1 MAFALEEGDWVDGE
15 VASLPHT
22 ASGHPVVWQAHIGNS
37 QGTMTWADFKPH
49 ECLRMDAALASRES
63 TVTLK
68 CHDSSWTIDLVLMI
82 QTNDETLTRRS
93 IRRIVIVKQL
103 LSTG

>member
-1 MAFALEEGDWVDGE
+1 MGFDGAEWVDGE
-15 VASLPHT
+15 VASSPHT
-22 ASGHPVVWQAHIGNS
+22 TSGHTVVWQAHIGTTN
-37 QGTMTWADFKPH
+37 GAMTWADFKPH
-49 ECLRMDAALASRES
+49 ESLRMDAALGSRES

-93 IRRIVIVKQL
+93 IRQIVIVKQL